1 MLLKT
6 CKKLPV
12 YLTPRLQQT
21 LANLRCQF
29 FWQDLGPFP
38 ECSFCI
44 NFWYMYNFSTRKICV
59 KKEKF
64 KCFGFKTKS
73 LLKYLRENL
82 LADPFFT
89 FNIITAKD
97 WYQAW
102 QPKILAFI
110 KICWCCWE
118 LIFFEFFRSKN
129 GYTILRGLD
138 CLFLG
143 VFLTLFLLA
152 YKKREMLMA
161 NIETCNRSSNF
172 ECYCWNVWAK
182 KILMLACTKH
192 LIIQLTSVDVFVH
205 CVHWSKKFCVKY
217 GSLCT
222 GKLYISLWE
231 KCFGKFCLK
240 QWKYLPRLIFYFWS

>member
-21 LANLRCQF
+21 LANSRCQF

-97 WYQAW
+97 WFQAW
-102 QPKILAFI
+102 QPKILVFI

-118 LIFFEFFRSKN
+118 LIFFGFFRSKN

-152 YKKREMLMA
+152 YKKKRNA
-161 NIETCNRSSNF
+161 HGK
-172 ECYCWNVWAK
+172 YWNLQQIK
-182 KILMLACTKH
+182 
-192 LIIQLTSVDVFVH
+192 
-205 CVHWSKKFCVKY
+205 
-217 GSLCT
+217 
-222 GKLYISLWE
+222 
-231 KCFGKFCLK
+231 
-240 QWKYLPRLIFYFWS
+240 

>member
-1 MLLKT
+1 MNVLLKT

-64 KCFGFKTKS
+64 KCFGFKTNS

-118 LIFFEFFRSKN
+118 LIFFGFFRSKN

-152 YKKREMLMA
+152 YKKKEMLMA
-161 NIETCNRSSNF
+161 NIETCNR
-172 ECYCWNVWAK
+172 
-182 KILMLACTKH
+182 
-192 LIIQLTSVDVFVH
+192 
-205 CVHWSKKFCVKY
+205 
-217 GSLCT
+217 
-222 GKLYISLWE
+222 
-231 KCFGKFCLK
+231 
-240 QWKYLPRLIFYFWS
+240 